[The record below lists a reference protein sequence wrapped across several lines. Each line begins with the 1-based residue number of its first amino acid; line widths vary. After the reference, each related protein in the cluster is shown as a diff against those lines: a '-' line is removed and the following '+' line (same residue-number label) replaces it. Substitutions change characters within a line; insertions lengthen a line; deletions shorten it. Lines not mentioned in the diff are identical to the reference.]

1 MNKEMKGT
9 RATREENKNMQRW
22 SILKK
27 ISIIRKEI
35 EEKRKKM
42 NKEKKN
48 LSGKNWTA
56 GKNKK
61 ERRRN

>member
-1 MNKEMKGT
+1 
-9 RATREENKNMQRW
+9 MQRW